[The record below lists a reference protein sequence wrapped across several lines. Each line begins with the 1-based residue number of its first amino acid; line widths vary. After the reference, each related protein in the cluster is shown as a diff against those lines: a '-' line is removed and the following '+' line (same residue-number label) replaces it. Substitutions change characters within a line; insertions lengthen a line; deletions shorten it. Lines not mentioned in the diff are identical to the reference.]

1 MRPLNNSSILIL
13 LLISNFAFAQVVPNY
28 AKEKRWAS
36 QVEDGLMDGDVVWLN
51 ANKRQFM
58 SLYTP
63 SETNTKR
70 AALIVHGLGVHPDW
84 AQVIQPL
91 RVALSEKG
99 WHTLSI
105 QMPVL
110 ANDKD
115 AMQYI
120 PLLTQA
126 DNRIKAAVDYLQ
138 QQGLNADAIVSHSLG
153 SLMSA
158 HYLDNQQHSFK
169 YFIAIGMP
177 DLAVKYL
184 GKIRIPM
191 LDLYGVDDI
200 EPVLKSIKER
210 AQASKKNK
218 HYTQKRV
225 DADHFFNDKDTLLI
239 DEVGTWLK

>member
-1 MRPLNNSSILIL
+1 MKLVLIL
-13 LLISNFAFAQVVPNY
+13 LLISNFAFSQIVPNY
-28 AKEKRWAS
+28 VKEKRWAS
-36 QVEDGLMDGDVVWLN
+36 QVEDGLMDGNIVWLS
-51 ANKRQFM
+51 ANKQQFI

-70 AALIVHGLGVHPDW
+70 VALIVHGLSVHPDW
-84 AQVIQPL
+84 AQVIRPL

-115 AMQYI
+115 AVQYI
-120 PLLTQA
+120 PLLAQA
-126 DNRIKAAVDYLQ
+126 DNRIKAAINYLQ
-138 QQGLNADAIVSHSLG
+138 QQGLNADVILSHSLG
-153 SLMSA
+153 SVMSA
-158 HYLDNQQHSFK
+158 HYLDNQKHPFK

-200 EPVLKSIKER
+200 ESVLKSVNER
-210 AQASKKNK
+210 AQASKENK

-225 DADHFFNDKDTLLI
+225 DADHFFNDKDELLI
-239 DEVGTWLK
+239 DEVSVWLK

>member
-1 MRPLNNSSILIL
+1 MKLALIL

-28 AKEKRWAS
+28 AKEKRWAA
-36 QVEDGLMDGDVVWLN
+36 QVEDGLMDGEVVWLS
-51 ANKRQFM
+51 ANKQQFM

-70 AALIVHGLGVHPDW
+70 VAVIVHGLGLHPDW

-115 AMQYI
+115 AAQYMS
-120 PLLTQA
+120 LLTQA
-126 DNRIKAAVDYLQ
+126 DNRIKAAINYLQ
-138 QQGLNADAIVSHSLG
+138 QQGLSADAIVSHSLG
-153 SLMSA
+153 SVMSA
-158 HYLDNQQHSFK
+158 HYLDNQQHPFK
-169 YFIAIGMP
+169 YFVAVGMP

-184 GKIRIPM
+184 GKIRIPI

-200 EPVLKSIKER
+200 EPVLKSVKER
-210 AQASKKNK
+210 AQAAKENI
-218 HYTQKRV
+218 HYTQKKV
-225 DADHFFNDKDTLLI
+225 NADHFFNDKDALLI
-239 DEVGTWLK
+239 DEVGSWLK